1 MCERELADPQLH
13 RLAKAIY
20 TEIRKQLD
28 GDGPAAPVVSAEA
41 GMRNVIVTG
50 HIDLVKVAAALSKRC
65 CLQLSDIETIAPS
78 AEKTARSSKDTRHR
92 CEASPR
98 RSAAV

>member
-20 TEIRKQLD
+20 TEICKQLD
-28 GDGPAAPVVSAEA
+28 RDGPAAAVVSAEA
-41 GMRNVIVTG
+41 GMRNVTVTG

-65 CLQLSDIETIAPS
+65 RLQLPDVETIVLDADNIAPS
-78 AEKTARSSKDTRHR
+78 SKHA
-92 CEASPR
+92 EASPR
-98 RSAAV
+98 RCTAF